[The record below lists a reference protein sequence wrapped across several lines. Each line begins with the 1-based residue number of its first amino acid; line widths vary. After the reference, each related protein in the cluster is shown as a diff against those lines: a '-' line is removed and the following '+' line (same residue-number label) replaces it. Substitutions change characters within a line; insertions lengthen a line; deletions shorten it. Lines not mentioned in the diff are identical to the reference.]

1 MGFYLGAGIV
11 FLLMLAVLELNKN
24 TLLGFLLTI
33 AATALFVF
41 LRGRAAGG
49 GLRFLCWVGWIAL
62 FALILLLTPSRNRR
76 GNSWYWTGN
85 RRIL

>member
-49 GLRFLCWVGWIAL
+49 GLRFLCWV
-62 FALILLLTPSRNRR
+62 
-76 GNSWYWTGN
+76 
-85 RRIL
+85 

>member
-49 GLRFLCWVGWIAL
+49 GHHEGRSNLQPEGQAHPC
-62 FALILLLTPSRNRR
+62 N
-76 GNSWYWTGN
+76 
-85 RRIL
+85 